1 MDWLSFY
8 KTHDIFQGFSK
19 LIQNKLN
26 NIQTDVQS
34 IFDIDDLPDSLKT
47 LALKHK

>member
-8 KTHDIFQGFSK
+8 KTYNIFNEYSSLVK
-19 LIQNKLN
+19 DRLN
-26 NIQTDVQS
+26 NIQTDVQN
-34 IFDIDDLPDSLKT
+34 IFDTSDLPESLKN